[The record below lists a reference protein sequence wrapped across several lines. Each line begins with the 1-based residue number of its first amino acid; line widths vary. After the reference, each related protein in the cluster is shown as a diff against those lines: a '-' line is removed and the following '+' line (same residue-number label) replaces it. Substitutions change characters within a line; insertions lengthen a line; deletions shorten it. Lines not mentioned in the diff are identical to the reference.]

1 MEPGHPRTAVVDGKI
16 VVLREGPGRLWTTPS
31 GSDSFHLPL
40 YPPTP
45 PLPQPPAL
53 PTRVPSARRRSNQKG
68 AGHGRRPEEAVVKGL
83 SACPRDYVY
92 RPRDAYAREVDL
104 PSGRREVQGSTTI
117 SKSSITFNLSRGF
130 LEKPLSS
137 DSRTEE
143 DRTGVAEPRSFLGL

>member
-1 MEPGHPRTAVVDGKI
+1 M
-16 VVLREGPGRLWTTPS
+16 
-31 GSDSFHLPL
+31 
-40 YPPTP
+40 
-45 PLPQPPAL
+45 
-53 PTRVPSARRRSNQKG
+53 
-68 AGHGRRPEEAVVKGL
+68 KGL